1 LKDTKQLMVEF
12 PIKDNSDQWRLKPN
26 EFINN
31 LISSEEE
38 GTLGETLRREGL
50 ANAVYSYV
58 VPDHYGADGFL
69 RVVVDMTDK
78 GMKQCDRVGA
88 SVFADADLI
97 RKDGIEDG
105 YFLELKAMREKDFT
119 APAKSQPAQQAIDL
133 SSQQFDYPVGHLL
146 DAKYVYERFGE

>member
-1 LKDTKQLMVEF
+1 FHVTGVQTCALPICQSLDELKALAEKHFASIPNKNIQPPKVTTPGLTPAQMGKTIHYQSLKDTKQLMVEF

-58 VPDHYGADGFL
+58 VP
-69 RVVVDMTDK
+69 
-78 GMKQCDRVGA
+78 
-88 SVFADADLI
+88 
-97 RKDGIEDG
+97 
-105 YFLELKAMREKDFT
+105 
-119 APAKSQPAQQAIDL
+119 
-133 SSQQFDYPVGHLL
+133 
-146 DAKYVYERFGE
+146 